1 MLNYSLAMLMSRYRP
16 LEHHE
21 SFHNEVK
28 TASEYT
34 QQSVRMGSMLCLA
47 GANAQNFTLG
57 SHPYLSQNNEE
68 DILTSAELSHQPME
82 TEKCVVI
89 EFETGTCWDLC
100 IYLFVGRTL
109 L

>member
-1 MLNYSLAMLMSRYRP
+1 MLMSRYRP
-16 LEHHE
+16 LEHQG

-47 GANAQNFTLG
+47 GANAQNFALG

-68 DILTSAELSHQPME
+68 DILTSAELRQRP
-82 TEKCVVI
+82 VGIYV
-89 EFETGTCWDLC
+89 F
-100 IYLFVGRTL
+100 IYLLEELYYDRIDICRL
-109 L
+109 RSR